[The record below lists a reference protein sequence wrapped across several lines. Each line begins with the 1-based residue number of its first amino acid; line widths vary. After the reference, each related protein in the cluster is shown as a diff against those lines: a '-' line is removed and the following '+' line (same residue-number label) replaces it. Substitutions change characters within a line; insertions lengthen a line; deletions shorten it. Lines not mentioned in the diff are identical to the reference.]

1 MCSSDL
7 PHLRRRLH
15 GPVALQR
22 RLPHGCESRH
32 GRRHRHHHPARCR
45 QHDGRRGQAHGGD
58 GRPPRRTEVFSK
70 GFLGDGISITPTD
83 SKFYAPIS
91 GVLSSVFPTGHAYGI
106 KGDDGVE
113 VLVHIGIDTVKMEGK
128 GFDIKVKQ
136 DDTVKQGDL
145 LVICDLD
152 AISSAG
158 YKTDTI
164 VIVTNQDEFPIEKVA
179 QDGENVVANESVI
192 IRKK

>member
-1 MCSSDL
+1 MFGFKKKEKAVEKEL
-7 PHLRRRLH
+7 KAVVT
-15 GPVALQR
+15 GVAKAL
-22 RLPHGCESRH
+22 EKVE
-32 GRRHRHHHPARCR
+32 
-45 QHDGRRGQAHGGD
+45 D
-58 GRPPRRTEVFSK
+58 EVFSK

-145 LVICDLD
+145 LTRM
-152 AISSAG
+152 SSL
-158 YKTDTI
+158 
-164 VIVTNQDEFPIEKVA
+164 
-179 QDGENVVANESVI
+179 
-192 IRKK
+192 